1 MKVSSE
7 LHYITGDIQHITT
20 AFVIGVETQMRQA
33 ARAFLSA
40 ALARVP
46 VRTGFA
52 VAPFRNIAEAS
63 NIAGYASQLTRR
75 KDLKSSFRKDRKL
88 KKRKEE
94 LQNKR
99 DLYLNF
105 IREEQQNKLLGKQA
119 DEDFI
124 RTVEI
129 WVARL
134 NSIIKRVEQKRQEIA
149 QLRGEVFRSLKV
161 ARSARVR
168 NIKVRR
174 KGSYKKNRLQNTF
187 EALRAKMQIE
197 GQFIGNRLDPL
208 RQRDSELSGVEYYRD
223 GKSLVPKN
231 PTTGR
236 KYGTPPEKIFGRE
249 RQFLFT
255 FNFENTIKY
264 FRIEDEYGKNSP
276 TAPWKAMLAGS
287 EAFINYWRRYGFK
300 RLPRFIFLP
309 RRFGSEKNPGR
320 DQVINLADLLVV
332 SKYTVDGKLIKT
344 ETIKPASRAGT
355 VGAQSKTGDTRPHTQ
370 GFDYPKPSG
379 HVVTNPE
386 AEKSYKGATRSNR
399 RNSNRENN
407 LRQLKL
413 RAAERRLEKNLKKKE
428 AKAKFEEIMKKKID
442 KQMELFDKLA
452 KSLEKLRDRQEDYR
466 KERERKKEEEA
477 KNKAIADILAND
489 PDAGFRFRKKG
500 KGRKKR

>member
-75 KDLKSSFRKDRKL
+75 KDFKANFRKERKL
-88 KKRKEE
+88 KNFKKQVEQRRNFYATF
-94 LQNKR
+94 LQQERQNALLDQQIDRDYER
-99 DLYLNF
+99 DLQSLVD
-105 IREEQQNKLLGKQA
+105 KLESILERVRQKRL
-119 DEDFI
+119 EL
-124 RTVEI
+124 
-129 WVARL
+129 ARL
-134 NSIIKRVEQKRQEIA
+134 
-149 QLRGEVFRSLKV
+149 RGTVIETLK
-161 ARSARVR
+161 ANRASRLKTL
-168 NIKVRR
+168 KVRR
-174 KGSYKKNRLQNTF
+174 KGSYKKSRLQNTF
-187 EALRAKMQIE
+187 EALRAKMQLE

-208 RQRDSELSGVEYYRD
+208 RQRDAELSGVEYYRD

-236 KYGTPPEKIFGRE
+236 KYGTPPDKIFGRE

-309 RRFGSEKNPGR
+309 RRFGSEQNPGR
-320 DQVINLADLLVV
+320 DQVVNLADLLVV

-344 ETIKPASRAGT
+344 ETIKPANRVNTQQQKA
-355 VGAQSKTGDTRPHTQ
+355 TGDTRPLTQ
-370 GFDYPKPSG
+370 GFRSTNAAG
-379 HVVTNPE
+379 QATENPE
-386 AEKSYKGATRSNR
+386 AEKSFKTASRENRST
-399 RNSNRENN
+399 SNREKN
-407 LRQLKL
+407 LRNLKL
-413 RAAERRLEKNLKKKE
+413 RAAERRLKKNLKKAE
-428 AKAKFEEIMKKKID
+428 AKAKFQEIITKKVNKQQEIFQKLVESIANLQERRKKYKVTKLLLEDDPDKEFRFKKK
-442 KQMELFDKLA
+442 
-452 KSLEKLRDRQEDYR
+452 
-466 KERERKKEEEA
+466 KK
-477 KNKAIADILAND
+477 K
-489 PDAGFRFRKKG
+489 
-500 KGRKKR
+500 KKRRPEGY